1 MYNAIHLY
9 RLARWLYLHHIPL
22 IPMMIQLIIFC
33 GYGCRLS
40 YKTKIGKGTF
50 LSHGGLGV
58 TVSPKS
64 EIGEGCVLGFRCSI
78 VGQPPYI
85 RTPKIGNHVYIS
97 PGAVIQGP
105 LIIGDHVIIA
115 ANSVVTKSVPVEII
129 TPEKA
134 KNILENNINR
144 KLNARRV
151 NQYAEDLLRI
161 AKIIS
166 SVDVFFLW
174 LVMLS
179 VGVIAS
185 KG

>member
-105 LIIGDHVIIA
+105 LIIGDNVIIA
-115 ANSVVTKSVPVEII
+115 ANSVVTKSVPD
-129 TPEKA
+129 
-134 KNILENNINR
+134 
-144 KLNARRV
+144 
-151 NQYAEDLLRI
+151 YAI
-161 AKIIS
+161 VGGIPAKIIGDS
-166 SVDVFFLW
+166 RDLDYDIFETKGW
-174 LVMLS
+174 LDGTKEFMT
-179 VGVIAS
+179 
-185 KG
+185 KK